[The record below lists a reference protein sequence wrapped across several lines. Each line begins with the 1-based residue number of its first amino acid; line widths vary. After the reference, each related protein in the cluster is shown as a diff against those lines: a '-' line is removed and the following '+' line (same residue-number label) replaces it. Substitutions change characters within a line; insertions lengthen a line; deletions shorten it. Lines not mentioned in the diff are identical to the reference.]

1 MPVRLSPSILLLP
14 PAPACRAAALV
25 RRSALDAFHSQPFH
39 IAQMRDKFTAQAQ
52 SDLTS
57 TYSDSAMAQDPSNPT
72 LLAEE
77 IAAEVDF
84 FKKIKFKY
92 REQEAKESFLKL
104 ILADHP
110 EQIDQA
116 ENEAV
121 GAWRRWQAKAG
132 RSEVPA
138 G

>member
-1 MPVRLSPSILLLP
+1 M
-14 PAPACRAAALV
+14 LV
-25 RRSALDAFHSQPFH
+25 DFHAQPFH
-39 IAQMRDKFTAQAQ
+39 IAEMRQRFDEQAQ

-57 TYSDSAMAQDPSNPT
+57 TYSDSAMAQDPANPT
-72 LLAEE
+72 LIAGE
-77 IAAEVDF
+77 IAAEVDY

-92 REQEAKESFLKL
+92 REQETKESFLKL

-121 GAWRRWQAKAG
+121 GAC
-132 RSEVPA
+132 
-138 G
+138 

>member
-1 MPVRLSPSILLLP
+1 MHPVALRRHPGLFPPPLFLLHSPVASVL
-14 PAPACRAAALV
+14 A
-25 RRSALDAFHSQPFH
+25 DFHAQPFH
-39 IAQMRDKFTAQAQ
+39 IAQMRQRFADQAQ

-57 TYSDSAMAQDPSNPT
+57 TYSDSAMAQDPANPT
-72 LLAEE
+72 LLADE

-121 GAWRRWQAKAG
+121 GACPKL
-132 RSEVPA
+132 SPPT
-138 G
+138 